1 MESGLRRTISS
12 DDLVVSW
19 ENGTITTSLDTLK
32 GSHQKDPDGREQQTR
47 SERAADMDIEYDL
60 FGKCSPINQ
69 TFIPPKGIPPIHV
82 HRGEGIIGVLGCSR
96 FSGKPHQ
103 IVCR

>member
-32 GSHQKDPDGREQQTR
+32 GSREQQPR

-69 TFIPPKGIPPIHV
+69 SFIPPKGIPPIHV
-82 HRGEGIIGVLGCSR
+82 HRGEGIIGAPGCSR